1 MAATFAGPWIL
12 WALLVPVW
20 SVVNPH
26 YFVSHPD
33 HRVAPG
39 GIRACIPR
47 PSKPKSLFLPSK
59 VENRGTHVNSCR
71 ISTAVNRRS
80 RIFHA
85 RIKRGLCY
93 NNKSGPL
100 NLCSTMRRRRREKSI
115 DTSRQR
121 REMLALST
129 MDIGLGDPDHS
140 CVLSETSPLLSE
152 TITTPSR

>member
-33 HRVAPG
+33 HRVAP
-39 GIRACIPR
+39 
-47 PSKPKSLFLPSK
+47 
-59 VENRGTHVNSCR
+59 
-71 ISTAVNRRS
+71 AVNRRS

-100 NLCSTMRRRRREKSI
+100 NLCSTTRRRRRENPSTPPDKGEKCWLCRQWILDWATSI
-115 DTSRQR
+115 TRVYCRKLPPFVRDHYDPIPMRKG
-121 REMLALST
+121 
-129 MDIGLGDPDHS
+129 IGLGIKWSRFKDLTYFRLHQIARR
-140 CVLSETSPLLSE
+140 VYMTSS
-152 TITTPSR
+152 